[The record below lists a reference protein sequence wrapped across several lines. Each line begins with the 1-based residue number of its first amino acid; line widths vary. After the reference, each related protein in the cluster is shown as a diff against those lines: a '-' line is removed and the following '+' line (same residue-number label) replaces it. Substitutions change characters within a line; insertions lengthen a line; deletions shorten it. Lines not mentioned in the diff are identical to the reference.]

1 MYIYYVHSPSVHFCT
16 YATTTETT
24 ASMNKIQTLYYEQL
38 VTLASPNMSN
48 IEELG
53 SNYGWI
59 VATIPYL
66 MSPILM
72 HVFDGYLMFSIHL
85 SLHFQ

>member
-1 MYIYYVHSPSVHFCT
+1 MYIYYLHSLSVHFCT
-16 YATTTETT
+16 YAAATTTETT

-53 SNYGWI
+53 SNYERI

-72 HVFDGYLMFSIHL
+72 HVFDGVSYVCDTF
-85 SLHFQ
+85 